1 MQNYNEQGYAII
13 ENFITDEEINA
24 LKQRAHD
31 LIEDFHPEE
40 ESSIF
45 HSFFNGGRKEK
56 DKYIL
61 DSASGIHFF
70 LEAKAMDQNGKLLRP
85 KQQSI
90 CKIGHA
96 MHDLDPV
103 FDKFSRNPKVKA
115 VAKEIGFKNPLL
127 SQSMYFFK
135 NPGIAG
141 EIGLHQDASFIYT
154 TPSSV
159 VGFWFALEDATI
171 ENSCLWVLPR
181 GHQKEVRSVFERTND
196 GLHFQDLGLPEFNSD
211 EFIPLE
217 VKKGTLVLLHGNLP
231 HYSTEN
237 HSNVSRHAY
246 TLHLIEGNYPYS
258 DKNWLQRSAEM
269 PFRGF

>member
-1 MQNYNEQGYAII
+1 MKQYNDQGYAII
-13 ENFITDEEINA
+13 ENFMTDEEISA
-24 LKQRAHD
+24 LKQRAHE
-31 LIEDFHPEE
+31 LIDDFYPEE

-70 LEAKAMDQNGKLLRP
+70 LEEKAMESSGKLLRP
-85 KQQSI
+85 KHQSI

-103 FDKFSRNPKVKA
+103 FDKFSRNSKIKA
-115 VAKEIGFKNPLL
+115 VASEIGFKNPLL

-159 VGFWFALEDATI
+159 VGLWFALEDATI
-171 ENSCLWVLPR
+171 ENSCLWVLPK
-181 GHQKEVRSVFERTND
+181 GHHKEVRSIFERTEE
-196 GLHFQDLGLPEFNSD
+196 GLNFIDQKLPEFNSKD
-211 EFIPLE
+211 FIPLE
-217 VKKGTLVLLHGNLP
+217 VKKGTLILLHGNLP

-237 HSNVSRHAY
+237 KSEFSRHAY
-246 TLHLIEGNYPYS
+246 TLHLIEGNHPYS
-258 DKNWLQRSAEM
+258 DKNWLQRPQAM
-269 PFRGF
+269 PFKGF